1 MRGRFF
7 LLLTLLPLWGC
18 RPSDRVV
25 ARANGVTV
33 TASEVQQVLW
43 QRYGSVTVRELLTR
57 KLLEREAKRRGIEV
71 TDAEVTRMVKE
82 RHLPDTAE
90 VQQQVR
96 AELLLEK
103 LAHAMA
109 KVSEAEARRYFEQH
123 RAEFELPE
131 RVRLRDITLESR
143 ENAQAIWQALQLRQG
158 TNFADLAR
166 HFSTNP
172 VTRQRGGDMGIIPL
186 QELHPKLRTLVQRM
200 KVGEISPPLE
210 IDGEWVIVKLEA
222 RFPSERKTFE
232 QVREEVMAR
241 LKHQKVWQWKAKLS
255 EQLWRQAKVR
265 ILDPSLR
272 QVR

>member
-43 QRYGSVTVRELLTR
+43 QRYGSVTVRQLLTQ

-71 TDAEVTRMVKE
+71 TDAEVTRTVKE

-90 VQQQVR
+90 VQRQVR

-103 LAHAMA
+103 LANAMA

-172 VTRQRGGDMGIIPL
+172 MTRQRGGDMGIIPL
-186 QELHPKLRTLVQRM
+186 QELHPKLRTLVQKM

-241 LKHQKVWQWKAKLS
+241 LKRQKVWQWKAKLP

-272 QVR
+272 QVH

>member
-43 QRYGSVTVRELLTR
+43 QRYGSVTVRELLTQ

-71 TDAEVTRMVKE
+71 TDAEVTRTVKE

-90 VQQQVR
+90 VQRQVR

-172 VTRQRGGDMGIIPL
+172 MTRQRGGDMGIIPL
-186 QELHPKLRTLVQRM
+186 QELHPKLRTLVQKM

-241 LKHQKVWQWKAKLS
+241 LKRQKVWQWKAKLP

-272 QVR
+272 QVH

>member
-71 TDAEVTRMVKE
+71 TDAEVTRIVKE